1 VLFLVLVAWLLPK
14 IWRALKRIARAIG
27 KFFGGGK
34 GPDRESNGPSPG
46 STRRDVLRSM
56 YHDARGGPDS
66 R

>member
-14 IWRALKRIARAIG
+14 IWRALKRVARAIG
-27 KFFGGGK
+27 NFFAGGK
-34 GPDRESNGPSPG
+34 SPDRGSGGQSRG
-46 STRRDVLRSM
+46 STRRDVLRAL